1 MGRFPAAQKTR
12 EIRERGRKYMRTKIQ
27 NKTASAEIE
36 SLGAQLM
43 SLKNAE
49 GTEYLWQGNPAFWS
63 SRAPVLFPTVGN
75 VRGGTTII
83 NGKPYALKR
92 HGFARNLEHSV
103 LDSGANFITYSLKDS
118 EETRKLYPFVFELR
132 VTYRLVENGLTT
144 EFAVFNRGDKEL
156 PFGIGGHPGFRCP
169 LVPGERFEDY
179 RILFEKEETAD
190 CPTIDIQTGLIDF
203 HKRHT
208 VLRGEREISLRHDL
222 FVNDALVFDALEST
236 KVKVVSRVSGRGVE
250 MDFAGYPM
258 LGIWSPLGEAPLVAL
273 EPWAGC
279 ATAKDEDD
287 VFTHKRYLNV
297 LEPGESKVF
306 TFTVKLL

>member
-1 MGRFPAAQKTR
+1 
-12 EIRERGRKYMRTKIQ
+12 MRTKIQ

-103 LDSGANFITYSLKDS
+103 LDSGANFIAYSLKDS

-132 VTYRLVENGLTT
+132 VTYRLIENGLTT
-144 EFAVFNRGDKEL
+144 EFAVFNRGDEEL
-156 PFGIGGHPGFRCP
+156 PDRRPSGIPLPAGSGG
-169 LVPGERFEDY
+169 
-179 RILFEKEETAD
+179 
-190 CPTIDIQTGLIDF
+190 
-203 HKRHT
+203 
-208 VLRGEREISLRHDL
+208 
-222 FVNDALVFDALEST
+222 AL
-236 KVKVVSRVSGRGVE
+236 
-250 MDFAGYPM
+250 
-258 LGIWSPLGEAPLVAL
+258 
-273 EPWAGC
+273 
-279 ATAKDEDD
+279 
-287 VFTHKRYLNV
+287 
-297 LEPGESKVF
+297 
-306 TFTVKLL
+306 